1 MESIE
6 DAKPRQVALHP
17 LSCGAG
23 SHAEFQ
29 SEAVRLFDVLQH
41 PGEHLIG
48 QDELGPPADTAIEN
62 VLWQWA
68 PKQIL
73 EVMLGMKSDGR
84 GPNDFDPS
92 IEGELLS
99 VFLVNL
105 DP

>member
-1 MESIE
+1 
-6 DAKPRQVALHP
+6 
-17 LSCGAG
+17 
-23 SHAEFQ
+23 
-29 SEAVRLFDVLQH
+29 VLEH

-48 QDELGPPADTAIEN
+48 EDELGPPADTAIEN
-62 VLWQWA
+62 VLWKWA

-84 GPNDFDPS
+84 RPNDFDPS